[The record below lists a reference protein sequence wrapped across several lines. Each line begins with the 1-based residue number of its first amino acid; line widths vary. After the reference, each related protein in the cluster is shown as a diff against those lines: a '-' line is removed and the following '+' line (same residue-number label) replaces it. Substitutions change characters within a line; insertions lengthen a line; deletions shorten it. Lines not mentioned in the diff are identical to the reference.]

1 MCVLSTVK
9 ATGAKAE
16 TDVARRA
23 AETNLIIILNGVVC
37 ISSTWTV
44 QKVEMAVDGETE
56 GDLRDLL
63 LVPSSATRILVDR
76 WNLDAQGDEKDD
88 G

>member
-1 MCVLSTVK
+1 M
-9 ATGAKAE
+9 
-16 TDVARRA
+16 
-23 AETNLIIILNGVVC
+23 IIILNGVVC
-37 ISSTWTV
+37 VSSTWTV